1 MKADFGGRMMS
12 GWGYSESPLVDGENV
27 ICTPGGNGGTLVAL
41 NKMTGATVWRSSEF
55 KDSAAYSS
63 IVPAEI
69 GGEKQYV
76 QLTGESVAGIAPET
90 GKLLWKAARHGDTA
104 VVATPIVKDDCVFVT
119 SSYRSGCCNLFKI
132 NKDGGA
138 FKASE
143 VYSNTDMANHHGGV
157 VVVGDYIYGH
167 SDRRGWLCMEFKSGK
182 VMWDRGKLDKGS
194 IAYAD
199 GHLYCRAERGPGTVV
214 LIEATPEGWR
224 ETGRFDQPNRSRD
237 NSWAQPVIAGG
248 KLFIRDHDVLLCY
261 DVKGK

>member
-1 MKADFGGRMMS
+1 FGGGMMS
-12 GWGYSESPLVDGENV
+12 GWGYAESPLVDGERLV
-27 ICTPGGNGGTLVAL
+27 CTPGGNGGTLVAL
-41 NKMTGATVWRSSEF
+41 NKKTGATIWRSSEF

-69 GGEKQYV
+69 AGEKMYV
-76 QLTGESVAGIAPET
+76 QLTGESVAGIAPES
-90 GKLLWKAARHGDTA
+90 GKLLWKAARKGDTA

-119 SSYRSGCCNLFKI
+119 SSYRTGSCNLFKI
-132 NKDGGA
+132 SKEGGS
-138 FKASE
+138 FKASQ

-157 VVVGDYIYGH
+157 VLVGDYIYGH
-167 SDRRGWLCMEFKSGK
+167 SDRKGWLCMEFKSGK

-199 GHLYCRAERGPGTVV
+199 GHLYCRAERGPGTMV

-224 ETGRFDQPNRSRD
+224 ETGRFDQPNRIGQ
-237 NSWAQPVIAGG
+237 NTWAQPVIADG